1 MIILCCLTVF
11 LCFCIFSFLW
21 LKLFFDWS
29 FSTDKKQVDT
39 LGEGPEGPA
48 PFHLQLLLRMAMKT
62 FLAALGERL
71 TREGLTL
78 QSSVGCHSLPL
89 QHLPVLEFTPS
100 LPPTWTWET
109 VCGLV
114 LLEALFLLKTT
125 VRVFFLKHT
134 PPKSSSGENAC
145 SLLSTNTSTSFPES
159 QQFSPA
165 FLLRQKFYPFIRSQ
179 AFPYNYNFP
188 KPFLVSNHRW
198 FLSTMKANLALHLYY
213 NNKL

>member
-1 MIILCCLTVF
+1 MLFDSFSLLLYF
-11 LCFCIFSFLW
+11 LISLIKVILW
-21 LKLFFDWS
+21 LKFFYRQKAGGHAGGRIRGPCSISPAAAPANGNENFPCCFGREADPGR
-29 FSTDKKQVDT
+29 TDTSVQRRV
-39 LGEGPEGPA
+39 PQSPSPA
-48 PFHLQLLLRMAMKT
+48 PPSTWIYT
-62 FLAALGERL
+62 FITSYLDLGNCL
-71 TREGLTL
+71 WAGP
-78 QSSVGCHSLPL
+78 SWG
-89 QHLPVLEFTPS
+89 PVSPKDF
-100 LPPTWTWET
+100 
-109 VCGLV
+109 
-114 LLEALFLLKTT
+114 
-125 VRVFFLKHT
+125 RVFFLKHT
-134 PPKSSSGENAC
+134 PPKSSLGENAC